1 MPDLIFKSRVD
12 LKKEYQFLVKELI
25 PKLNDCG
32 YCGVLKGKYCLKF
45 SINCQICLKYRFQTC
60 FQFNRTKDLL
70 INNTDK
76 EISNYVKKFLIDYF
90 SVSDFTNYFFNLN
103 LKEDVKDKD
112 PIKIDL
118 LPENKINPTVKKEK
132 TNEKIFCNKSKKY
145 RHYFYL

>member
-1 MPDLIFKSRVD
+1 M
-12 LKKEYQFLVKELI
+12 
-25 PKLNDCG
+25 
-32 YCGVLKGKYCLKF
+32 
-45 SINCQICLKYRFQTC
+45 CLKYRCQTC

-76 EISNYVKKFLIDYF
+76 DISNYVKKFLIDYF

-118 LPENKINPTVKKEK
+118 LPENKINPTAKKEK
-132 TNEKIFCNKSKKY
+132 TSEKSFYNKFKKY

>member
-1 MPDLIFKSRVD
+1 M
-12 LKKEYQFLVKELI
+12 
-25 PKLNDCG
+25 
-32 YCGVLKGKYCLKF
+32 
-45 SINCQICLKYRFQTC
+45 
-60 FQFNRTKDLL
+60 
-70 INNTDK
+70 
-76 EISNYVKKFLIDYF
+76 KKFLIDYF

-132 TNEKIFCNKSKKY
+132 TNEKSFCNKSKKY